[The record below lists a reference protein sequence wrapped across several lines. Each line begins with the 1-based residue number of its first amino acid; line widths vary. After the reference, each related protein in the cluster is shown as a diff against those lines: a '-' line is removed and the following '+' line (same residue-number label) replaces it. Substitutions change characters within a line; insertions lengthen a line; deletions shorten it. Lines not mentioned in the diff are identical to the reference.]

1 MSAPPTHADTAWGV
15 VCTAIHKRLLLD
27 FPRLSLGIGPDGEA
41 LNKAAPSCT
50 FERNGPAPT
59 VAGLRGAIFDRLI
72 PIRCTL
78 WLADPV
84 EAEQALG
91 RLFLA
96 INAEAHGRASKPVQ
110 EDVRG
115 GEIGA
120 SGCKEIVT
128 FTLRLAV
135 VDEPAPAATAG
146 SVSLAS
152 IALTDPAD
160 VTTEDSAP

>member
-1 MSAPPTHADTAWGV
+1 MSNPPTHADTAWGV
-15 VCTAIHKRLLLD
+15 VCTAIHKRLQLD
-27 FPRLSLGIGPDGEA
+27 FPRLSLGIGPDGVSLLDA
-41 LNKAAPSCT
+41 PPSCN

-78 WLADPV
+78 WMADPV
-84 EAEQALG
+84 EADQALG
-91 RLFLA
+91 RLFIA

-110 EDVRG
+110 EDVKG

-120 SGCKEIVT
+120 NGCKEIVT

-135 VDEPAPAATAG
+135 VDEPAPVATAG
-146 SVSLAS
+146 NVSLAN
-152 IALTDPAD
+152 IALTDPAGA
-160 VTTEDSAP
+160 TTEEGAP